1 MKLVKLL
8 ALVCAAG
15 LTFSLSAFADGDDGG
30 NGGSANGG
38 SENGGGNSGQGGQGQ
53 ANWGQIQAYLQWLK
67 NNNASPEKPV
77 PTLPEGLAEKIQAAR
92 QAKLQFIEQQKQL
105 AQQMKQAENREQI
118 RQQMREARQT
128 FFQEQKQ
135 LMEQIRQQ
143 IAEMRRQF
151 KEGQDQLVEAAKE
164 QKNRARGR

>member
-15 LTFSLSAFADGDDGG
+15 LTFSLSAFADGDDGD
-30 NGGSANGG
+30 NGGSGDGG
-38 SENGGGNSGQGGQGQ
+38 QYGQGGQGGQGQ
-53 ANWGQIQAYLQWLK
+53 PNWGQIQAYLQWLK

-77 PTLPEGLAEKIQAAR
+77 PTLPDGLKEKIQAAR
-92 QAKLQFIEQQKQL
+92 QAKLEFMAKQKEL
-105 AQQMKQAENREQI
+105 AQQMKQAENREEI

-128 FFQEQKQ
+128 FLQEQKQ

-143 IAEMRRQF
+143 IAEMRREF
-151 KEGQDQLVEAAKE
+151 KEGQNELVEAAKE

>member
-15 LTFSLSAFADGDDGG
+15 LTFSLSVFADGDDGS
-30 NGGSANGG
+30 NGGSGNGG
-38 SENGGGNSGQGGQGQ
+38 SENGGSNGGQGQ
-53 ANWGQIQAYLQWLK
+53 PDWGQIQAYLQWLK

-77 PTLPEGLAEKIQAAR
+77 PTLPEGLAEKIQTAR
-92 QAKLQFIEQQKQL
+92 QAKLQFMEQQKQL
-105 AQQMKQAENREQI
+105 AQQMKQADKETREQI

-128 FFQEQKQ
+128 FLQEQKQ

>member
-8 ALVCAAG
+8 ALVCAVG

-30 NGGSANGG
+30 NGGSGNG
-38 SENGGGNSGQGGQGQ
+38 GQGGQGQ
-53 ANWGQIQAYLQWLK
+53 PNWGQIQSYLQWLK
-67 NNNASPEKPV
+67 NSNARPEKPV
-77 PTLPEGLAEKIQAAR
+77 PELPEGLKEKIEAAR

-105 AQQMKQAENREQI
+105 AQQMKQAENREEI
-118 RQQMREARQT
+118 RQQMREARQQ
-128 FFQEQKQ
+128 FLQEQKQ

-143 IAEMRRQF
+143 IAEMRRAF
-151 KEGQDQLVEAAKE
+151 KEGQNQLVEAAKE